1 MAKATEKSKIGY
13 VTIATVRNRDDA
25 RRITTKLESAG
36 IDCSLID
43 ERGSMIG
50 GLGRLRFGGIKVQVE
65 RSNVTRAVQ
74 LLRDKANDEGS
85 KFHHSASVQRAL
97 RIRLGLNGW
106 QQAAIEITVLAAVA
120 ALLAAWMF

>member
-13 VTIATVRNRDDA
+13 VTIATVRSRDVA
-25 RRITTKLESAG
+25 RRMTTKLESAG
-36 IDCSLID
+36 IECSLID
-43 ERGSMIG
+43 ERSSAIG

-74 LLRDKANDEGS
+74 LLRDKANDDGS
-85 KFHHSASVQRAL
+85 KLRHGAFVRHGF

-106 QQAAIEITVLAAVA
+106 QRAAIEITVIVAAVMF
-120 ALLAAWMF
+120 LAAWLF

>member
-13 VTIATVRNRDDA
+13 VTIATVRSRDDA
-25 RRITTKLESAG
+25 RRMTTKLESTG
-36 IDCSLID
+36 IECSLID
-43 ERGSMIG
+43 ERSSMIG

-74 LLRDKANDEGS
+74 LLKDKANDDGS
-85 KFHHSASVQRAL
+85 KLHHGAFIPHAF

-106 QQAAIEITVLAAVA
+106 QRSAIEITVVVGVA
-120 ALLAAWMF
+120 MLLAAWLF

>member
-13 VTIATVRNRDDA
+13 VTIATVRSWDDA
-25 RRITTKLESAG
+25 RRLTTKLESAG
-36 IDCSLID
+36 IECSLID

-65 RSNVTRAVQ
+65 RSNVTRALQ
-74 LLRDKANDEGS
+74 LLRDKANDDGS
-85 KFHHSASVQRAL
+85 KLHHGAFVRHRF

-106 QQAAIEITVLAAVA
+106 QRAAIEITVIVAVA
-120 ALLAAWMF
+120 ILLAAWLF